1 MVQLMGGDENSKPF
15 NWFVD
20 LCVKAYLSVRPYQE
34 SIVSLVSKHN
44 LTIRAYYFESF
55 LFSTNFVKG

>member
-34 SIVSLVSKHN
+34 SIVSLVSKNSNDKN
-44 LTIRAYYFESF
+44 LLFWDF
-55 LFSTNFVKG
+55 LFLTNFV

>member
-34 SIVSLVSKHN
+34 SIVSLVSKNSNDKN
-44 LTIRAYYFESF
+44 LQSVIFGDF
-55 LFSTNFVKG
+55 FIFNKFC